1 MFVKFNYLSK
11 NKKKKAKRH
20 IKFELEYNTSKSELF
35 LELVTILFTNTQFL
49 CFVTKVVKHI
59 MNRLFYYFYN
69 NSFFIYKGANL

>member
-11 NKKKKAKRH
+11 NKKKKTKRH